1 MRSSTHERIVFA
13 MSHFTFLI
21 LSLVLIL
28 FESCGVE
35 PVIQKGPWSLKLTT
49 SGGFAGVGTGNLSV
63 DSEGKFNYEEPMSP
77 QQVRKGCKGTL
88 YNRQLQP
95 LLDAVA
101 QSNPKEWN
109 RPDLNMAAPDA
120 FKYKLEL
127 RMGSD
132 SEPVTVQWYDNTT
145 DKLPADLK
153 RLSDVIRQTMKTACH
168 TSAEDYKSG
177 VKEATPNR

>member
-1 MRSSTHERIVFA
+1 
-13 MSHFTFLI
+13 MSHFAFLFLSLLLI
-21 LSLVLIL
+21 LS
-28 FESCGVE
+28 ESCGVE
-35 PVIQKGPWSLKLTT
+35 PVIQKGPWSLKLAT

-63 DSEGKFNYEEPMSP
+63 DSEGKFRYEEPVSS
-77 QQVRKGCKGTL
+77 QRVRKGCEGTL

-95 LLDAVA
+95 LLEAVA

-109 RPDLNMAAPDA
+109 RPDLNVAAPDA

-132 SEPVTVQWYDNTT
+132 SDPATVQWYDNTK

-153 RLSDVIRQTMKTACH
+153 RLSDAILQTMKTACH
-168 TSAEDYKSG
+168 PSAEDYKSE
-177 VKEATPNR
+177 VPATPVR

>member
-1 MRSSTHERIVFA
+1 
-13 MSHFTFLI
+13 MSHFSILFLT
-21 LSLVLIL
+21 LLLVLSG
-28 FESCGVE
+28 SCGIE
-35 PVIQKGPWSLKLTT
+35 PVPQKGPWSLKLTT

-63 DSEGKFNYEEPMSP
+63 DSAGKFSYEEPMSP

-109 RPDLNMAAPDA
+109 RPDLNVAAPDA
-120 FKYKLEL
+120 FNYKLEV

-132 SEPVTVQWYDNTT
+132 SAPVTVQWYDNTK
-145 DKLPADLK
+145 DKLPLDLK
-153 RLSDVIRQTMKTACH
+153 RLSDVILQTMKTACH
-168 TSAEDYKSG
+168 PSVEDYKSG
-177 VKEATPNR
+177 VKGATPV